1 MKINY
6 NIMYIFFRYRHGV
19 VAVHQRMVLICCQLE
34 TQMGM
39 MFV

>member
-1 MKINY
+1 MKQHTDTL
-6 NIMYIFFRYRHGV
+6 YIFHFRHGV
-19 VAVHQRMVLICCQLE
+19 VAVHQQMVLICCQLE